1 MGNWYLIYTKPKC
14 EDMVEGKLTGA
25 GFTVLNP
32 KVRERKYSRG
42 RIIDAVSPLF
52 PSYVFAKFQKYRDY
66 HLIRYTRGV
75 KWVLSSEEGPA
86 EIPDR
91 VVDSIVERIE
101 DGFVKIRSSFNIG
114 QDVVIK
120 GGPFEGFTAVFE
132 KEMSGMERVCLLLKA
147 INVRLVID
155 RSMVAGC

>member
-1 MGNWYLIYTKPKC
+1 MENWFLIYTKPKC
-14 EDMVEGKLTGA
+14 EDTVESKLEGA

-32 KVRERKYSRG
+32 KVKERKYSRG
-42 RIIDAVSPLF
+42 KVVEVVSPLF
-52 PSYVFAKFQKYRDY
+52 PSYVFAKFDKFRDY

-75 KWVLSSEEGPA
+75 KWVLRSEEGPS
-86 EIPDR
+86 EIPDK
-91 VVDSIVERIE
+91 VVNAIIERTE
-101 DGFVKIRSSFNIG
+101 NGVVTIRSSYTQG
-114 QDVVIK
+114 QTVIIK

-155 RSMVAGC
+155 RSMISSC

>member
-1 MGNWYLIYTKPKC
+1 MENWFLIYTKPTC
-14 EDMVEGKLTGA
+14 EDAVESKLGGA

-32 KVRERKYSRG
+32 KVKERKYSRG
-42 RIIDAVSPLF
+42 KVVECVSPLF
-52 PSYVFAKFQKYRDY
+52 PSYVFAKFEKFRDY

-75 KWVLSSEEGPA
+75 KWVLRSEDGPA
-86 EIPDR
+86 EIPDN
-91 VVDSIVERIE
+91 VVNAIIERIE
-101 DGFVKIRSSFNIG
+101 HGFVTIRKSFTQG
-114 QDVVIK
+114 QTVVIK

-155 RSMVAGC
+155 RSMISHC